1 MLDSNFL
8 NIESLNKYQKFLYG
22 HDDLFKNLISLFKKK
37 KLPNK
42 IIFKGSDGIGKA
54 TFIYHLLNFILSNNE
69 DEAYDVNA
77 KEINENN
84 KSYLDLI
91 NNINFNFKHLK
102 VDDFKKIISIDE
114 TREII
119 NFFNKSSINNKP
131 KIFFLEGAENLN
143 KNSSN
148 SILKILEELPENN
161 YFFLSYLE
169 NRFLLE
175 TIKSRCFNSRL
186 FINSKESPLIKE
198 KLMKQF
204 ETNNAI
210 VKNLTPGI
218 NLKMNI
224 LFEELNIY
232 ESDFSEKILIMQNF
246 YLEEKYNKTLD
257 LMHLYIENYF
267 ANNLEKINFFKN
279 FRIRNKI
286 NSIFYNINSINN
298 EIKSSFYE
306 INLMLG
312 IKQ

>member
-1 MLDSNFL
+1 MQDNNFL
-8 NIESLNKYQKFLYG
+8 NIESLNKYQRFLYG
-22 HDDLFKNLISLFKKK
+22 HDDLFKNLISLFEQK

-54 TFIYHLLNFILSNNE
+54 TFVYHLINYILSNRE
-69 DEAYDVNA
+69 DAAYDVNT
-77 KEINENN
+77 KEIKENN

-161 YFFLSYLE
+161 YFFISYLE

-204 ETNNAI
+204 ETNNSI
-210 VKNLTPGI
+210 LKNLTPGI

-232 ESDFSEKILIMQNF
+232 ESDFSKKILTMQNF
-246 YLEEKYNKTLD
+246 YLEEKYNKILD

-267 ANNLEKINFFKN
+267 ANNLEKNNFFKN

-286 NSIFYNINSINN
+286 NSIIYNINSINN

-312 IKQ
+312 IK

>member
-1 MLDSNFL
+1 MQNSNFL
-8 NIESLNKYQKFLYG
+8 NIESLNKYQRFLYG
-22 HDDLFKNLISLFKKK
+22 HDDLFKNLISLFEQK

-54 TFIYHLLNFILSNNE
+54 TFVYHLINYILSNKE
-69 DEAYDVNA
+69 DDAYDVNT
-77 KEINENN
+77 KEIKENN

-161 YFFLSYLE
+161 YFFISYLE

-204 ETNNAI
+204 ETSNAI

-232 ESDFSEKILIMQNF
+232 ESDFSKKILTMQNF
-246 YLEEKYNKTLD
+246 YLEEKYNKILD

-267 ANNLEKINFFKN
+267 ANNLEKNNFFKN

-286 NSIFYNINSINN
+286 NSIIYNINSINN

-312 IKQ
+312 IK